1 MTLETCYPVQEDVK
15 TELAEE
21 LSKIKVAESEDFTK
35 PVKLEKDEQ
44 VPNFGQYGV
53 QTFPMQA
60 LTKCDEE
67 DEGLEKTTASKE
79 PGIVD
84 IDSDVKDPQ
93 TCSFCISFPFHVNR
107 QPQQSLNIDDND
119 DDDDNNNFEPH
130 SGGGFDLISGHHQN
144 SGDMASRCPRGR
156 PPSSMNKPKS
166 SMIITRESANTL
178 RAHILE
184 VGSCCNVFDFV
195 ATYARKRQRG
205 ICVLSGSG
213 TVTNITFRQLAA
225 AGVVVTLHERFE
237 IISLS
242 GSFLPSP
249 APPGATN
256 LTVFLAGGQG
266 QVVGGNVVGALIAA
280 DPTIVIASS
289 FTNVT
294 YDSFFVTFY
303 SFHVT

>member
-1 MTLETCYPVQEDVK
+1 MRDLKNVKVASNDSRDMLPVQEDAK
-15 TELAEE
+15 RELAEE

-35 PVKLEKDEQ
+35 PV
-44 VPNFGQYGV
+44 Y
-53 QTFPMQA
+53 
-60 LTKCDEE
+60 
-67 DEGLEKTTASKE
+67 
-79 PGIVD
+79 
-84 IDSDVKDPQ
+84 
-93 TCSFCISFPFHVNR
+93 FPFHVNR
-107 QPQQSLNIDDND
+107 NGHFNVDDDD

-130 SGGGFDLISGHHQN
+130 SGGGFDLISSHHQS

-156 PPSSMNKPKS
+156 PPGSMNKPKS

-178 RAHILE
+178 WAHILE
-184 VGSCCNVFDFV
+184 VGSGCNVFDFV

-213 TVTNITFRQLAA
+213 IVTNITFWQLTVAR
-225 AGVVVTLHERFE
+225 VVVTLHGWFE
-237 IISLS
+237 IIFLS

-289 FTNVT
+289 FTNVA

-303 SFHVT
+303 SFHVMQYIILTT